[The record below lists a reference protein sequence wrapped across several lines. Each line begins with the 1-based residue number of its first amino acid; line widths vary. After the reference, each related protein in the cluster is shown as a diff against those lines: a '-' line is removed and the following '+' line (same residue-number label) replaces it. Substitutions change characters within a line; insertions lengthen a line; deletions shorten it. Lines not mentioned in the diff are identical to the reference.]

1 MQHAVAGEGLQQ
13 HAGHAD
19 RQALLREGALKT
31 TGAVWLKAVR
41 DRKLYGAM
49 HGKDARESTP

>member
-1 MQHAVAGEGLQQ
+1 MQHEVAGEGLQQ

-19 RQALLREGALKT
+19 RQALLREGVLET
-31 TGAVWLKAVR
+31 TGAVWLKAVC
-41 DRKLYGAM
+41 DRKLYVVM